1 MISYENNLSYSNV
14 KVYLQAKN
22 INYLK
27 EANLLKMNTGT
38 LLFEMWNA
46 FSSFI
51 LVWPLQKLQYSWKM
65 YWPVQFKI
73 TSTTTLQLQY
83 ISGHLAKVCGS
94 AKFKSTKY
102 DPTKFSLV

>member
-27 EANLLKMNTGT
+27 EVNLLKMNTGT

-51 LVWPLQKLQYSWKM
+51 LVWPLQ
-65 YWPVQFKI
+65 
-73 TSTTTLQLQY
+73 
-83 ISGHLAKVCGS
+83 
-94 AKFKSTKY
+94 
-102 DPTKFSLV
+102 